1 MESNINYR
9 YSFKSIFAQVIKFL
23 SRLHRKFGFRPRLKR
38 WKATFFHPAG
48 RKVSLALAGP
58 CFIQTGIG
66 IEITCSTIIIG
77 ALASNKSNNGLPPL
91 TDEQASW
98 FGSLLFLFTPLGS
111 ALSSLT
117 LDHFGHKTCMI
128 ITNVPFIVSQIMF
141 FYANSVGTLYACS
154 MLMGISVGYSGGPS
168 SAYIGEVCEPKL
180 RGALMSAT
188 NVFYFVGS
196 LLFTLI
202 YAITLEWRLT
212 VLIAMSI
219 PIVTI
224 AILFMTPQS
233 PMWLLTKGEPL
244 KAQQTL
250 GKLRGWPSHETFS
263 SKEFRE
269 MIAYTS
275 TTMVHEDDDTEPDA
289 TSSWGQLLRPEVYRP
304 FRLLLVYIF
313 FANLLSGI
321 QYVPY
326 LVAVFTE
333 FGAPVNVEFTLAF
346 SVFLSTI
353 GGIITIFLINKL
365 GKRFL
370 TLSTLLIC
378 SICYILIGLIGVYWT
393 NSKPITSWL
402 VLILFLTTTFMS
414 SLGIMPIAWILL
426 TEIFP
431 MKSRNITCSAGG
443 AMGYLISFFMI
454 KYYLELSNFVNF
466 YNTFTLFGISG
477 LFGAVY
483 FYFYL
488 PETENKT
495 LQEISEFFK

>member
-9 YSFKSIFAQVIKFL
+9 YSFKSIFAQINKKL
-23 SRLHRKFGFRPRLKR
+23 MSYRRLFY
-38 WKATFFHPAG
+38 
-48 RKVSLALAGP
+48 SLALAGP
-58 CFIQTGIG
+58 CFIQIGIG
-66 IEITCSTIIIG
+66 IELTCSTIIIG
-77 ALASNKSNNGLPPL
+77 ALASDKSKNGLQPL
-91 TDEQASW
+91 TNEQASW

-111 ALSSLT
+111 ALSSIT
-117 LDHFGHKTCMI
+117 LGQYGHKTCMI

-141 FYANSVGTLYACS
+141 FYANSVGILYACS
-154 MLMGISVGYSGGPS
+154 ILMGLSVGYSGGPS
-168 SAYIGEVCEPKL
+168 SSYIGEVCEPKL

-188 NVFYFVGS
+188 NVFYYVGS

-212 VLIAMSI
+212 VLIGMSI

-224 AILFMTPQS
+224 TILFLTPES

-244 KAQQTL
+244 KAQRTL
-250 GKLRGWPSHETFS
+250 GKLRGWSSHETGS

-275 TTMVHEDDDTEPDA
+275 TVVHGSEDIDTDEKGI
-289 TSSWGQLLRPEVYRP
+289 TSSWGQLFRPEVYRP

-321 QYVPY
+321 QYGPY

-346 SVFLSTI
+346 SVFLSMI
-353 GGIITIFLINKL
+353 GGIMTIFLISKL

-370 TLSTLLIC
+370 TFSTLLIC

-393 NSKPITSWL
+393 DSKSITSWF
-402 VLILFLTTTFMS
+402 VLILFLITTFMS
-414 SLGIMPIAWILL
+414 SLGIMPIAWVLL

-431 MKSRNITCSAGG
+431 MKSRNITCSIGA

-477 LFGAVY
+477 LFGTVY

>member
-1 MESNINYR
+1 MTDLKKEMESNIKYK
-9 YSFKSIFAQVIKFL
+9 YSLKSIFAQ
-23 SRLHRKFGFRPRLKR
+23 
-38 WKATFFHPAG
+38 
-48 RKVSLALAGP
+48 SLALAGP
-58 CFIQTGIG
+58 CFIQIGIG
-66 IEITCSTIIIG
+66 IELTCSTIIIG
-77 ALASNKSNNGLPPL
+77 ALANDKNKNGLQPL
-91 TDEQASW
+91 TDDQASW

-117 LDHFGHKTCMI
+117 LNRFGHKTCMI
-128 ITNVPFIVSQIMF
+128 ITNIPFIVSQIMF
-141 FYANSVGTLYACS
+141 FYANSIETLYACS
-154 MLMGISVGYSGGPS
+154 MLMGLSVGYSGGPS
-168 SAYIGEVCEPKL
+168 SSYIGEVCEPKL

-188 NVFYFVGS
+188 NVFYYVGS

-212 VLIAMSI
+212 VLIGMSI
-219 PIVTI
+219 PIATVV
-224 AILFMTPQS
+224 ILFMTPQS
-233 PMWLLTKGEPL
+233 PMWLLTKGESL
-244 KAQQTL
+244 KAQRTL
-250 GKLRGWPSHETFS
+250 GKLRGWPSQETCS
-263 SKEFRE
+263 SKEFKE

-275 TTMVHEDDDTEPDA
+275 SVVYDEDDNETDQNGE

-304 FRLLLVYIF
+304 FRLLVVYIF

-321 QYVPY
+321 QYGPY
-326 LVAVFTE
+326 LVSVFTE

-353 GGIITIFLINKL
+353 GGIITIFLISKL

-370 TLSTLLIC
+370 TFSTLSIC
-378 SICYILIGLIGVYWT
+378 SICYILIGLIGVYTT
-393 NSKPITSWL
+393 NSNSTTSWL
-402 VLILFLTTTFMS
+402 ILILFLTTTFMS
-414 SLGIMPIAWILL
+414 SLGIMPIAWVLL

-431 MKSRNITCSAGG
+431 MKSRNITCSAGS
-443 AMGYLISFFMI
+443 AIGYLIAFFLI
-454 KYYLELSNFVNF
+454 KYYLELSNLVNF

-477 LFGAVY
+477 LFGTVY

>member
-9 YSFKSIFAQVIKFL
+9 YSFKSIFAQ
-23 SRLHRKFGFRPRLKR
+23 
-38 WKATFFHPAG
+38 
-48 RKVSLALAGP
+48 SLALAGP